1 MSSVDWQK
9 IKAEYLQGGTS
20 YRKLA
25 EKYEVSFSTLKQR
38 AIKEKW
44 ANLREDV
51 CHRSDM
57 IAQQKIVS
65 QRVEDIAS
73 LERSRSVLISK
84 LEKAIEKFPDVPGN
98 RMEQTITEIIAAD
111 TGSGDGKPKKKIP
124 KQKTVRFESDL
135 MKMVSALD
143 KLMEM
148 TGYVNTDDSIK
159 DDGFLDALN
168 AEAMVVTENDA
179 DIPEDL

>member
-1 MSSVDWQK
+1 MPNVDWQK

-25 EKYEVSFSTLKQR
+25 EKHGVSFSTLKQR

-44 ANLREDV
+44 ANLREEV
-51 CHRSDM
+51 CHRSDT

-65 QRVEDIAS
+65 QRAEDIAS
-73 LERSRSVLISK
+73 LERSRSMLIAK
-84 LEKAIEKFPDVPGN
+84 LENAIEKFPDVPGN
-98 RMEQTITEIIAAD
+98 RMEQTISEIIVAD
-111 TGSGDGKPKKKIP
+111 ANANGGKTKKAP

-148 TGYVNTDDSIK
+148 TGYTNTDDHSM

-168 AEAMVVTENDA
+168 AKAMEVMENDA
-179 DIPEDL
+179 DIPEDLE

>member
-1 MSSVDWQK
+1 MSNVDWQK

-25 EKYEVSFSTLKQR
+25 EKHGVSFSTLKQR
-38 AIKEKW
+38 AIKEEW
-44 ANLREDV
+44 ASLREEV
-51 CHRSDM
+51 CHRSDT

-65 QRVEDIAS
+65 QRAKDIAS
-73 LERSRSVLISK
+73 LERSRSMLIAK
-84 LEKAIEKFPDVPGN
+84 LEKSISKFPDIPGN
-98 RMEQTITEIIAAD
+98 RMEQAITEIITPD
-111 TGSGDGKPKKKIP
+111 DKTDDSSKKKLP

-135 MKMVSALD
+135 TKMVTTLG

-148 TGYVNTDDSIK
+148 IGYSGADEESA

-168 AEAMVVTENDA
+168 AQAVEVTEDDS